1 MSRALLT
8 RRLVW
13 LLLTAAVVAA
23 WWGSLD
29 APLVYDDKVEVIGNR
44 TIRALDEWRAVVGYN
59 LSRPLTILSYAWDFS
74 RNGLDPRGYHV
85 TNIAVHVAAVGA
97 ALELAVA
104 AGRLY
109 RVDRPLM
116 AGAAAVGV
124 WALHPMVT
132 ESVTYTTGRSE
143 ALCGAFAALALA
155 AWATALR
162 VEGEGERG
170 WAWRLA
176 GVAAFV
182 GAALSKEVGWVVPG
196 VALLMEATA
205 PRSEPRRASVWAWY
219 LPFAGLLGA
228 GVWARLQQAGA
239 LLPHEADRTLGVQ
252 LTTSAEVWLRYLRL
266 WLVPLGQT
274 LFHDQPDVSPGSG
287 RGVVVWAAW
296 GALIAAGAW
305 VGRRRPAVGW
315 ALAAAGLTLL
325 PSTSFV
331 VLKEHMAEHRSYQA
345 GLFLLLGLAWL
356 VPAARRRQATGVAAL
371 LCVGAAWMTVQ
382 RNAVWADEAALW
394 KEATTRSPA
403 SAEAWYGLGDA
414 RRFAKD
420 FAGARVAY
428 DRATQLDPSHLDAW
442 NNLGIAAAEVGD
454 ADEARRAWK
463 QALRVKPSYCKG
475 HNNLGS
481 LAYREQDWEEAVGEL
496 RSTLAYCP
504 SDPIAHYLLGNI
516 YYGPRREPDRA
527 IAHYEAVIRIAPG
540 FDHAPLIKERLLE
553 LTW

>member
-1 MSRALLT
+1 MSRALLG

-13 LLLTAAVVAA
+13 LALAAAVAA
-23 WWGSLD
+23 VWWGSLD
-29 APLVYDDKVEVIGNR
+29 APLVYDDKIEVIGNR
-44 TIRALDEWRAVVGYN
+44 TIRTFDEWRAILGYN
-59 LSRPLTILSYAWDFS
+59 LSRPLTILTYAWDFS

-109 RVDRPLM
+109 RIERPLM
-116 AGAAAVGV
+116 AGAAAVSV

-162 VEGEGERG
+162 AEGDGARS
-170 WAWRLA
+170 WTWRLA
-176 GVAAFV
+176 AMAAFV
-182 GAALSKEVGWVVPG
+182 GAALSKEVGWAVPG
-196 VALLMEATA
+196 IALLLEITA
-205 PRSEPRRASVWAWY
+205 PRDRGRGASRWAWY
-219 LPFAGLLGA
+219 LPFAALLGA

-239 LLPHEADRTLGVQ
+239 LLPVEADRTLGVQ

-266 WLVPLGQT
+266 WLLPVGQT
-274 LFHDQPDVSPGSG
+274 LFHDQPDVAPVSG
-287 RGVVVWAAW
+287 RGAVVWVAW
-296 GALIAAGAW
+296 GAMVGAGAW
-305 VGRRRPAVGW
+305 LGRRRPATGW

-345 GLFLLLGLAWL
+345 GFFVLLGLAWL
-356 VPAARRRQATGVAAL
+356 VPAVHARRAAVAAVAL
-371 LCVGAAWMTVQ
+371 AACAAGLTLQ
-382 RNAVWADEAALW
+382 RNAVWSDEAALW
-394 KEATTRSPA
+394 SEATDRSPA

-414 RRFAKD
+414 RRFARD

-428 DRATQLDPSHLDAW
+428 DRATQLAPDHLDAW

-481 LAYREQDWEEAVGEL
+481 LAYREQDWDEAIGEL

-504 SDPIAHYLLGNI
+504 GDPIAHYLLGNI
-516 YYGPRREPDRA
+516 YYGPRRDADRA
-527 IAHYEAVIRIAPG
+527 IAHYEEVIRIAPD
-540 FDHAPLIKERLLE
+540 FDHAALIKKRLLE